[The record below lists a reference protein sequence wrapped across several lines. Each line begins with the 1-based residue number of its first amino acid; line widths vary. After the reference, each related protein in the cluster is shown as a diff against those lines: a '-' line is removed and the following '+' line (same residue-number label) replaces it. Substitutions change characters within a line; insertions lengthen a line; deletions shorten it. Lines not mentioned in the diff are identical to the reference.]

1 MVNLFG
7 NSDALIGSV
16 DLFIGAAF
24 VLGSFIFRK
33 SVAND
38 MLGRG
43 FSIIG
48 SNVAGIIAF
57 LIMSNVFD
65 VLKYS
70 VGVGLIAWL
79 LGGFLVGDL
88 INDGQAD
95 GGSA

>member
-1 MVNLFG
+1 MNLFG
-7 NSDALIGSV
+7 NQDALIGSV
-16 DLFIGAAF
+16 DLFIAAAF

-38 MLGRG
+38 MFGLS
-43 FSIIG
+43 FSVIF
-48 SNVAGIIAF
+48 SNVAGILAF
-57 LIMSNVFD
+57 IIMQNVFD

-70 VGVGLIAWL
+70 VGVGLICWL
-79 LGGFLVGDL
+79 AAGFLLGDL

>member
-1 MVNLFG
+1 MNLFG

-16 DLFIGAAF
+16 DLFVCAAF

-38 MLGRG
+38 MFGMS
-43 FSIIG
+43 FSIIF
-48 SNVAGIIAF
+48 SNVAGILAF
-57 LIMSNVFD
+57 IIMQNVFD

-70 VGVGLIAWL
+70 VGIGLICWL
-79 LGGFLVGDL
+79 IAGFLLGDL

-95 GGSA
+95 GGS